1 MFLHEVLRQDQTG
14 LQHNLEHLEFEHKL
28 QVGRFF
34 LSYNQMEEKEG
45 KMNLVPTRD

>member
-1 MFLHEVLRQDQTG
+1 MLRQDQTG

-34 LSYNQMEEKEG
+34 FLSHNEMEEKEG
-45 KMNLVPTRD
+45 KMNPVPPRD